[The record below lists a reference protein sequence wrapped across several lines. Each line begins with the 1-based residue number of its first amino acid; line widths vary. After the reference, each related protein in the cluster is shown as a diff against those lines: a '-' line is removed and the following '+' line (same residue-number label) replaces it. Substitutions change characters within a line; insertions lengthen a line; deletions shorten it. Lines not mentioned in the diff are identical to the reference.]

1 MWAGGGGSYGTT
13 RAPCTA
19 QRKVRGIT
27 GQQRGRGPP
36 PLCTRQAC
44 QEAALLD
51 GWTTHFW
58 ATLLSAS
65 PRTRVS
71 QGGAGESPLP
81 VHRSCQVSHRSERP
95 LAPTRCPAQRHTQRA
110 PSSHLGPPG
119 RWAVLFLQSRRGPP
133 FPSLE
138 VISTPGWFIHHFP
151 PFNTSHALVESSL
164 TTVMS
169 PSCGGSTPAGV
180 DVQVGGPGGAVAVAV
195 PHPGAQLAAGVAAG
209 LSAVGRRGSP
219 ALVAQANIRGRR
231 AVPSE
236 EALPSGAAAAAVV
249 VVARGHCCS
258 QAPPWRPDARCPA
271 RCPSRRPGAQTPGAA
286 AGSDARAGAT
296 TRRPLRRHLGPRR
309 EEEGEAEGG
318 HLRRGPRGGR
328 P

>member
-1 MWAGGGGSYGTT
+1 M
-13 RAPCTA
+13 
-19 QRKVRGIT
+19 
-27 GQQRGRGPP
+27 
-36 PLCTRQAC
+36 
-44 QEAALLD
+44 
-51 GWTTHFW
+51 
-58 ATLLSAS
+58 
-65 PRTRVS
+65 
-71 QGGAGESPLP
+71 
-81 VHRSCQVSHRSERP
+81 SHRSKRP
-95 LAPTRCPAQRHTQRA
+95 LADEVPCAASHTTRTVVTPRPTGETGRA
-110 PSSHLGPPG
+110 FPTEQEG
-119 RWAVLFLQSRRGPP
+119 ATIP

-164 TTVMS
+164 STVMS

-180 DVQVGGPGGAVAVAV
+180 DAQVGGPGGAVAVVV
-195 PHPGAQLAAGVAAG
+195 PHPGGPLAAGVAAG

-219 ALVAQANIRGRR
+219 AWVAQAGIRGRR
-231 AVPSE
+231 AAPSE

-258 QAPPWRPDARCPA
+258 RAPPWRPDARCPA
-271 RCPSRRPGAQTPGAA
+271 PCPSRRPGAQTPGAA

-296 TRRPLRRHLGPRR
+296 TRRPLHRHLGPRR

-318 HLRRGPRGGR
+318 HLRRGRPRGGR